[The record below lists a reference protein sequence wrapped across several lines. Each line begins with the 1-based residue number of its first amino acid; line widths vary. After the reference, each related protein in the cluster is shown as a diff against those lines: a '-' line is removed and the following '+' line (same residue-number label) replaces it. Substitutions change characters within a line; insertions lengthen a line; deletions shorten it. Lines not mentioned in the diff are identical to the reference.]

1 MSPYA
6 IDRHD
11 IVFAESPIPRAEEIP
26 SEAEFREDEFL
37 RPSLFVVKRLHFS
50 PYSD

>member
-1 MSPYA
+1 MSPDA

-26 SEAEFREDEFL
+26 SEAEILEAEFFTL
-37 RPSLFVVKRLHFS
+37 KLFVFKRLHFS